1 MEGGRTAVSE
11 WCRAWRTARRFP
23 AARCGDGSARSERKK
38 RKKRYGSSEATP
50 SVRTAMNARAEVAL

>member
-1 MEGGRTAVSE
+1 MRSTAVSE
-11 WCRAWRTARRFP
+11 RCRAWRKARRFP
-23 AARCGDGSARSERKK
+23 VARRGDANVRSERKK